1 MWEHLVDKDPGE
13 QRRLKRLPHHPSRR
27 VLVVED
33 NVDVAT
39 SLALLL
45 RRWEFDVETAYDG
58 RTAVQTARRFRP
70 DVVLLD
76 IGLPDLDGYDVAKH
90 LRREPWSGKLVLLA
104 MTGSTYDPLRSREA
118 GFDWALHKPIRTE
131 FLRDLLTIRH

>member
-1 MWEHLVDKDPGE
+1 
-13 QRRLKRLPHHPSRR
+13 
-27 VLVVED
+27 
-33 NVDVAT
+33 VDVAT